1 LIVVIRRF
9 NDVNDVDVDVD
20 VDVDD
25 ENDSDNVGTKSEGN
39 SSTIIDDV
47 EENICYLYSLESIY

>member
-1 LIVVIRRF
+1 MIVVIRRF
-9 NDVNDVDVDVD
+9 NDVNDVDVD

>member
-9 NDVNDVDVDVD
+9 NDVNDVDVD